1 MKLPNKM
8 VRILVGSLFLIS
20 LSSVS
25 ALAERQKAVFE
36 VG

>member
-1 MKLPNKM
+1 MKSRNKIVFM
-8 VRILVGSLFLIS
+8 AVVSLFLVLLTS
-20 LSSVS
+20 FS